1 MDKLLD
7 EGYHLFI
14 DKWYTS
20 FEIAHTFLHHETD
33 VIGTLRKNCKNLLHI
48 VKTKLNIGERVV
60 LYEKNTNLMCTH
72 WEDKKDVYIL
82 SSCVQE
88 GEIEVMRAGKPKQ
101 IPNVVHIYNNI
112 MGGVDRAD
120 QMLTFY
126 STERKHVKKWY
137 KKYFHHLFNQSVLN
151 AFISP
156 KEKEMIKPA

>member
-1 MDKLLD
+1 MVQ
-7 EGYHLFI
+7 H
-14 DKWYTS
+14 
-20 FEIAHTFLHHETD
+20 
-33 VIGTLRKNCKNLLHI
+33 
-48 VKTKLNIGERVV
+48 
-60 LYEKNTNLMCTH
+60 EKNTDLMCTH
-72 WEDKKDVYIL
+72 WKDKKDVYML
-82 SSCVQE
+82 SSCTEE

-151 AFISP
+151 VFIISQR
-156 KEKEMIKPA
+156 KGND